1 MISGRPYAPADE
13 SALLR
18 LVETPLPGWV
28 RLRYAYA
35 KGYAAG
41 EGLKGAHLAL
51 SVVEDAA
58 RGLCGASTRTTRA
71 VWLDGAV
78 QRVGYLSGLRSFPWA
93 RRGFALSRGLRQARA
108 QAADDPSAVDF
119 ATVLA
124 GNPGVVGL
132 LTSGRPGLPQ
142 CRRAGRLETC
152 VLTPLPGADPS
163 DGALFEDIAAF
174 YRREAPRKPLF
185 PVLEERHPSLRD
197 EDFFCLRRNGRIVGA
212 AAVWSHGDFR
222 RIFVDGYAPAMR
234 AMRPFANAW
243 SRCRGAPLLPS
254 PSDELRCRYL
264 AYALVE
270 NDDPAL
276 FAELLSCARRRTERA
291 NLVLTLHER
300 DLLLPTV
307 AKLHPWRYGSDLL
320 AASFDTYPRPF
331 GGIPH
336 IEAGAL

>member
-1 MISGRPYAPADE
+1 MSSGRPYSPADE
-13 SALLR
+13 SELLR
-18 LVETPLPGWV
+18 LVETPMPGWV

-41 EGLKGAHLAL
+41 EGLKGGHLAL

-93 RRGFALSRGLRQARA
+93 RRGFALSRGLRQARL

-124 GNPGVVGL
+124 GNTGMVDL
-132 LTSGRPGLPQ
+132 LTSGRPGLPH

-152 VLTPLPGADPS
+152 VLAPLPGTDPADGTP
-163 DGALFEDIAAF
+163 FPDIAAF

-185 PVLEERHPSLRD
+185 PVLEERHPTLRD
-197 EDFFCLRRNGRIVGA
+197 EDFLCLHRNGRIVGA

-234 AMRPFANAW
+234 AVRPFVNAW
-243 SRCRGAPLLPS
+243 SRLRGAPLLPS
-254 PSDELRCRYL
+254 PGGELRCRYL

-270 NDDPAL
+270 NDDPEL
-276 FAELLSCARRRTERA
+276 FAELLSRARRRTGGA

-300 DLLLPTV
+300 DPLLPAV
-307 AKLHPWRYGSDLL
+307 CRLRPWHYGSDLL
-320 AASFDTYPRPF
+320 AASFEAFPRPF

-336 IEAGAL
+336 IESGAL